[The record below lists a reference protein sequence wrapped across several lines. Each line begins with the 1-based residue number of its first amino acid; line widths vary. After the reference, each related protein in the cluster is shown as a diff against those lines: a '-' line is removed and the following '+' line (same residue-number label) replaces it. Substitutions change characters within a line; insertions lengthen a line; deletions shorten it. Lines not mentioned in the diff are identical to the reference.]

1 MLVCLRVPRGALAGQ
16 VVQRAPLVHWLQM
29 ATRISAETAARI
41 EKAWPYL
48 LDALAA
54 GEVMAPVYKA
64 AGLTADQVRVWRV
77 AGGPE
82 RATEWDSAREQSAD
96 AYADRAVE
104 VANNPGVDSG
114 IARVR
119 LDALK
124 WLASKRNPRQ
134 YSDKATLDVNV
145 RTVDL
150 TRIIEAANA
159 RLLAARQVGQIVE
172 GEVLKAGAALAL
184 PSLENLL

>member
-1 MLVCLRVPRGALAGQ
+1 
-16 VVQRAPLVHWLQM
+16 M
-29 ATRISAETAARI
+29 ATRISEATAARI
-41 EKAWPYL
+41 AAAWPGL

-54 GEVMAPVYKA
+54 GEVMAPHYAA
-64 AGLTADQVRVWRV
+64 AGVSADQVRVWRV
-77 AGGPE
+77 SRGPS
-82 RATEWDSAREQSAD
+82 AAAEWDSAREQSAD
-96 AYADRAVE
+96 AYADRAAE
-104 VANNPGVDSG
+104 VANNPGTDSG

-124 WLASKRNPRQ
+124 WLAAKRCPRT

-159 RLLAARQVGQIVE
+159 RLLAARQVGRVVE
-172 GEVLKAGAALAL
+172 SEVIQQGRAM
-184 PSLENLL
+184 LENLM